1 MRHHQLVALAPG
13 HIVDFG
19 FLDQMG
25 TLMVW
30 STVLLFADCI
40 MIILLYE
47 RLRGWLS
54 DSILLRL
61 GVAGAV
67 VLTFDQLM
75 FYAGLHL
82 LTGAP
87 ASVLV
92 GGWLAKMLSVS
103 LLCRAGGRVSVLV
116 RASATQ
122 TPQFAAH
129 L

>member
-1 MRHHQLVALAPG
+1 
-13 HIVDFG
+13 
-19 FLDQMG
+19 
-25 TLMVW
+25 
-30 STVLLFADCI
+30 

-47 RLRGWLS
+47 RLRGCLS

-103 LLCRAGGRVSVLV
+103 LYAVLV
-116 RASATQ
+116 GAYLCWCERPQLKRRSSPRISDVFDTLTYRERYEISWRAPAATR
-122 TPQFAAH
+122 
-129 L
+129 